1 MHRRARDV
9 NRDGGG
15 DTRTAWWGWGHAE
28 KKIVIMGTGASQP
41 KHGQAHLGRYRH
53 SVFNRY
59 PNLSLQ
65 LLQQKGKMLSSWG
78 DWTSSSWT
86 SWPFW
91 TTMTITTTITTTTTT
106 MMMMVIE

>member
-1 MHRRARDV
+1 MSTGMVEGTRGRHG
-9 NRDGGG
+9 GGG
-15 DTRTAWWGWGHAE
+15 DTRK

-106 MMMMVIE
+106 TMMMMVIE